1 MKLCVIHDSEG
12 IIQAGA
18 LVSDEPSKEG
28 NTIECRPL
36 PGEKQTAAEIE
47 LPDQYSQLDLE
58 TLCTRFRVDGGGD
71 RPRLAERRPA
81 R

>member
-1 MKLCVIHDSEG
+1 MKLCVVHDAEG
-12 IIQAGA
+12 IIQAAA
-18 LVSDEPSKEG
+18 LVSDEPSKD
-28 NTIECRPL
+28 TIECRPL
-36 PGEKQTAAEIE
+36 PGERQSAAEIE

-58 TLCTRFRVDGGGD
+58 TLCTRFRIDARGD